1 MRSHRASAA
10 IAVFSTLALASS
22 ANAASA
28 PTTQRISITAKA
40 GINGFVL
47 RPFEAGAL
55 APDSGTATWCCWGQR
70 LLIRDGQRVEINN
83 PLATLT
89 GKRGTLV
96 LRWRIEWLDAGN
108 GYTIGTGIWKV
119 VRGNGAYQG
128 ISGRGRGAAS
138 WLPRGPVTFRAEGF
152 LRPG

>member
-1 MRSHRASAA
+1 MRTHRALAA
-10 IAVFSTLALASS
+10 ITVLSALVFASS
-22 ANAASA
+22 ASADAAASK
-28 PTTQRISITAKA
+28 QRIAITAKA
-40 GINGFVL
+40 GINRFVL

-70 LLIRDGQRVEINN
+70 VVVRQGQRIEINN

-108 GYTIGTGIWKV
+108 GYTVGTSTWKV
-119 VRGNGAYQG
+119 VRGDGAYKG
-128 ISGRGRGAAS
+128 ISGSGRGA
-138 WLPRGPVTFRAEGF
+138 
-152 LRPG
+152 